1 MFPRLEKQASKD
13 SVKCCS
19 PMLSYCCQ
27 APKRG
32 STVSFQALVSTYPSK
47 FRNRASCSQESRNQA
62 LRPQRW
68 ELGKGVCV
76 CVLESHDQDPLCQLK
91 LSTEPSDCH
100 LWSLGIFLDAAC
112 HGAQGVPKGSL
123 SFKSNESTLEAII
136 PEPFLIFP

>member
-1 MFPRLEKQASKD
+1 MFPGE
-13 SVKCCS
+13 
-19 PMLSYCCQ
+19 
-27 APKRG
+27 
-32 STVSFQALVSTYPSK
+32 
-47 FRNRASCSQESRNQA
+47 QESGFEA
-62 LRPQRW
+62 T
-68 ELGKGVCV
+68 EVGAGEGCVCVCV